1 MKRWQEKA
9 QRVTWLV
16 LDIDGVF
23 TDGSLYFSPDGDFL
37 KAFYVQDGLG
47 IEIAR
52 RMGLKTAIIT
62 ARASEMVLKRA
73 KDLKI
78 DEVIQGSKNKGE
90 ALEMLSQ
97 KTGASM
103 SEMAYMGDDLIDLP
117 AIIRSGISAA
127 PKNAVREIKQN
138 VDWISDFPGGQGAI
152 RQWIEEIL
160 KAQGKWDE
168 AVSFFLDQ

>member
-1 MKRWQEKA
+1 MKKWQEKA
-9 QRVTWLV
+9 QQVTWLV
-16 LDIDGVF
+16 FDIDGVF

-52 RMGLKTAIIT
+52 RMGLKIAILT
-62 ARASEMVLKRA
+62 ARASEMVARRA
-73 KDLKI
+73 SDLKI

-90 ALEMLSQ
+90 ALEILSQ
-97 KTGASM
+97 RTGASM

-117 AIIRSGISAA
+117 AIIRSGISGA

-138 VDWISDFPGGQGAI
+138 VDWISDFSGGQGAI
-152 RQWIEEIL
+152 RQWVEEIL

-168 AVSFFLDQ
+168 AVSFYLNQ